1 MATTLNEQQA
11 SDNKRID
18 GDKVIALFKRLD
30 NLHDHFEAQ
39 AGEFKSD
46 CKELYAE
53 AAEALGSSRKVF
65 KHAYQTHRSKLKLA
79 KKEAEFE
86 ESERN
91 DLDLIRAGLGDF
103 ADTPLG
109 TAALS

>member
-1 MATTLNEQQA
+1 MATTLAEQRA
-11 SDNKRID
+11 SDNKRIEAE
-18 GDKVIALFKRLD
+18 KVEAFFKRLD

-65 KHAYQTHRSKLKLA
+65 KHAYQTHRSKIKLA
-79 KKEAEFE
+79 KREAEFE
-86 ESERN
+86 DSERN
-91 DLDLIRAGLGDF
+91 DLDLIRAALGDY

-109 TAALS
+109 RAATS

>member
-1 MATTLNEQQA
+1 MATTLSEQQA
-11 SDNKRID
+11 SDNKRIET
-18 GDKVIALFKRLD
+18 DKVAAFFKRLD
-30 NLHDHFEAQ
+30 NLHDAFEAH

-65 KHAYQTHRSKLKLA
+65 KHAYNTHRSRVKLA

-86 ESERN
+86 ESERH
-91 DLDLIRAGLGDF
+91 DLDLIRAALGDF

-109 TAALS
+109 NAALS